1 MADDTVKRSELL
13 EFPCRFPI
21 KVMGR
26 DDADFRTKAVQI
38 VSAHVGD
45 ISDSDVRIAPSSKGN
60 FVSLTI
66 EIDAQSR
73 QQLDAI
79 YQDLT
84 DSEDVLFSL

>member
-1 MADDTVKRSELL
+1 MSDEIVTRSELL
-13 EFPCRFPI
+13 KFPCRFPI

-26 DDADFRTKAVQI
+26 DDANFRTVAVQI
-38 VSAHVGD
+38 VSAHAGD
-45 ISDSDVRIAPSSKGN
+45 IADSDVRISASSKGN

-66 EIDAQSR
+66 EIDAQSQ

-84 DSEDVLFSL
+84 DHEDVLFSL